1 MPFST
6 FVLIAGE
13 EKSISG
19 FKDSKEQSDFFM
31 RDNAAGDFELKPML
45 IYRSENLRALKN
57 FARSTLPV
65 LYRLNFKAW
74 MTAHLLSNVVY

>member
-19 FKDSKEQSDFFM
+19 FKASKDQSDFFM